1 MGPLGTPVSQTVR
14 ADDFT
19 IETIELRLTSRS
31 ETPVR
36 FAIGV
41 WSANSSAL
49 VREALVEVPAQTADV
64 WTRIDFAPLKLES
77 DDTLEFQFFL
87 PEREA
92 GEIYIGAGLEDQYP
106 DGAFKDHD
114 GSLHV
119 EQDISIR
126 VWAKAETVG
135 FLLLLIGRDPFGTMV
150 VGLLLAFVAIAVY
163 VEYSRRAPSIV
174 AAVPATAVPIFVFAL
189 MYSLPQFTY

>member
-1 MGPLGTPVSQTVR
+1 MNLRSVASIPLLPAAIGIAAIAAAAGVFLFGSRSVPQLEIAPVSQFRMGPLGTPVSQTVR

-92 GEIYIGAGLEDQYP
+92 GEIYIGAGLEDQ
-106 DGAFKDHD
+106 
-114 GSLHV
+114 
-119 EQDISIR
+119 
-126 VWAKAETVG
+126 
-135 FLLLLIGRDPFGTMV
+135 
-150 VGLLLAFVAIAVY
+150 
-163 VEYSRRAPSIV
+163 
-174 AAVPATAVPIFVFAL
+174 
-189 MYSLPQFTY
+189 